1 MKKFLAIILALVMVF
16 SLAACGGN
24 GDDTAGGGKDTAG
37 GGKDTAGGGK
47 DTSSGGSELAGT
59 YDITI
64 WCPDAA
70 VSLTEAQVKQFNA
83 SNTMGITINATV
95 QPVSEADAAT
105 NMVNDVSAG
114 GDLYFFAQDQL
125 SRLIQAAALMKLGQ
139 GAADYVKN
147 NNVASS
153 LVAAKSGDDFFAYPL
168 TADNGYFMYYDK
180 SVIPEEDIDSL
191 EKLVADCEAAG
202 KNFSY
207 ELENAWYTAGFFFA
221 AGCHSD
227 WITDNDGKFISIDD
241 DFNSDKGLIAA
252 KGLQK
257 IVTSKSYVNSSAA
270 DFASGSAVVVT
281 GVWNYADIKA
291 QLGDN
296 FGVTDLPSFEVDGQS
311 YHIGSYAGC
320 KLLGLK
326 PQEDAKKG
334 AAINQ
339 LAQYLTGKECSLQR
353 AADPVKDKT
362 PDGSAENGGLGWG
375 PSNLE
380 ARNDPAGSNPALVAL
395 EEQNKYSVSQPNIHG
410 SWWDI
415 AKVIATDIKTSD
427 GSEASLKAALQKY
440 EDSIAAVFEMSD
452 EVKNAWTVI
461 GNIGGSNWDVD
472 FEMTADGDI
481 WTSKDAFE
489 MTTDSE
495 FKVRQGKS
503 WDVNYGANATLNGDN
518 IKPEAAGTYKVQL
531 NAATGEVTL
540 VPAE

>member
-1 MKKFLAIILALVMVF
+1 MKKFLALLLALTMVF
-16 SLAACGGN
+16 CLVACNNTGDGGE
-24 GDDTAGGGKDTAG
+24 GDNPNPPP
-37 GGKDTAGGGK
+37 
-47 DTSSGGSELAGT
+47 SGGDKDNPDQGGSTGELAGT
-59 YDITI
+59 YDIVI
-64 WCPDAA
+64 WCPENA
-70 VSLTEAQVKQFNA
+70 VTLTQAQVEAFNK
-83 SNTMGITINATV
+83 SNTMGITFKATV
-95 QPVSEADAAT
+95 EPVSEADAAT
-105 NMVNDVSAG
+105 QMTTDVSAG
-114 GDLYFFAQDQL
+114 GDLFFFAQDQL
-125 SRLIQAAALMKLGQ
+125 NRLITAGALMKLGQ
-139 GAADYVKN
+139 GAADFVKN
-147 NNVASS
+147 NNIASS
-153 LVAAKSGDDFFAYPL
+153 LVAAKAGDDFYAYPL

-202 KNFSY
+202 KNFSF
-207 ELENAWYTAGFFFA
+207 ELENAWYTASFFFA
-221 AGCHSD
+221 VGCHSE
-227 WITDNDGKFISIDD
+227 WVTDNDGNFISIDD

-252 KGLQK
+252 KGLRK
-257 IVTSKSYVNSSAA
+257 IVSSKSYVNSSNA
-270 DFASGSAVVVT
+270 DFSSGSAVVVT
-281 GVWNYADIKA
+281 GVWNYGTIKD

-415 AKVIATDIKTSD
+415 AKVIATDVKESD
-427 GSEASLKAALQKY
+427 GSDAALKAALQKY
-440 EDSIAAVFEMSD
+440 EESIQAVFTMSD
-452 EVKNAWTVI
+452 DVKNAWTVI

-503 WDVNYGANATLNGDN
+503 WDVNYGANATLGGDN

-540 VPAE
+540 IPAE